1 MQTRAL
7 LAVLMALLVVPSAAG
22 LATPTGSIDDANA
35 PSTDG
40 NLAHPDAGALAA
52 QQSGSATESDSAGG
66 SAGEGRSASGGGA
79 ARPTDPANFTRL
91 YVDAERPYL
100 QLKPGESDEFTVTVE
115 NGEDERVSL
124 DPHVYVPPAG
134 GPVLDASWVTI
145 DGPETLDA
153 GEEAEFTVAVDV
165 PEDAEI
171 GHYSGQVAFT
181 DERVTYP
188 GRPARPVHA
197 EHVRVE
203 VWKEP
208 VVKIRS
214 QTYVHGQVE
223 VGESI
228 TREVVVENTGD
239 EPVPLSPELA
249 DRRGRCHGDCPN
261 QFDPSW
267 LDVDAPSQVDPGETA
282 TVTITIAPPAD
293 ADRGRYSTDLDLGLK
308 DPNRDERDNYWQRVD
323 LNVEVWKQPSSPVE
337 TTVAVSER
345 ADDLTLTLTPRDSAH
360 RRGAGG
366 EAEPVGFD
374 VAFVDPNGTVV
385 EPERVRVTD
394 RGFVDMSGDRR
405 RGIAGDGS
413 VVRNGGKEFVY
424 RVADPAAGEWT
435 LRVTPENTIGFA
447 YEITRNEDG

>member
-1 MQTRAL
+1 MQTRSL

-22 LATPTGSIDDANA
+22 LAVSTGSIDDANA
-35 PSTDG
+35 EPAQANDVS
-40 NLAHPDAGALAA
+40 PDAGAVAA
-52 QQSGSATESDSAGG
+52 QQSGSATASASASG
-66 SAGEGRSASGGGA
+66 SASEGRSASGGGA

-91 YVDAERPYL
+91 YVDSEHPYL
-100 QLKPGESDEFTVTVE
+100 RLKPGGSDEFTVTVE

-124 DPHVYVPPAG
+124 DPHLYVPPAG
-134 GPVLDASWVTI
+134 GPVLESSWVTI
-145 DGPETLDA
+145 DGPEQLDA
-153 GEEAEFTVAVDV
+153 GEEAEFTVSVDV

-171 GHYSGQVAFT
+171 GRFSGQIAFT
-181 DERVTYP
+181 DETVTYP

-208 VVKIRS
+208 VVQIRS

-223 VGESI
+223 AGESF

-249 DRRGRCHGDCPN
+249 ERRGTCHGNCPN

-282 TVTITIAPPAD
+282 TVTITVAPPAD
-293 ADRGRYSTDLDLGLK
+293 TDRGRYSTELDLGLK
-308 DPNRDERDNYWQRVD
+308 DPNRDERNNHWQRVD
-323 LNVEVWKQPSSPVE
+323 LNLEVWKQPDAPVE
-337 TTVAVSER
+337 TTFDVSER
-345 ADDLTLTLTPRDSAH
+345 AEDVTLTLTPRDGAH
-360 RRGAGG
+360 RRGAGD

-374 VAFVDPNGTVV
+374 VALVDPNGSVV

-405 RGIAGDGS
+405 RAATDDGF
-413 VVRNGGKEFVY
+413 VVRNGGSAFVY
-424 RVADPAAGEWT
+424 RVDDPAAGEWT
-435 LRVTPENTIGFA
+435 LRVTPQNTIGFA
-447 YEITRNEDG
+447 YEITRNEAG